1 MRAALER
8 GIVYASGMLKE
19 RERRL
24 NRLPQGSG
32 SRGPMDGFTPC
43 LVCVSSPQC
52 RTQPNIAVHLNAG
65 RYSAFQCPTYSPAM
79 GVSVVEILRLLLISM

>member
-1 MRAALER
+1 MYGIGEPKCICVRHWGELVYMRTALER

-32 SRGPMDGFTPC
+32 SRGPMDDEMDT
-43 LVCVSSPQC
+43 
-52 RTQPNIAVHLNAG
+52 
-65 RYSAFQCPTYSPAM
+65 
-79 GVSVVEILRLLLISM
+79 